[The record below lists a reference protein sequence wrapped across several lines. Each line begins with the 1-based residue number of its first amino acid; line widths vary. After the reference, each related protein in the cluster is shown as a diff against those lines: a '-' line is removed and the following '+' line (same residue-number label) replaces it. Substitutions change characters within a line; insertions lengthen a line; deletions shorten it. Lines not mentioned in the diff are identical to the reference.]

1 VTENQQKITST
12 YQVDTVRLH
21 EIGVVDPY
29 SKRSMEL
36 YRSGKLTSDE
46 RLYFTLWG
54 SSHLNSS
61 LLADRTRIATAGQ
74 PVTTV
79 CVVIEGSLLAIEG
92 ESVYRLGPGS
102 VIGLAEGLA
111 QLPYSMTV
119 VTVSKVQVRL
129 FAMHKITALLDRTP
143 NAFKSIMRTTVMRT
157 LGITDTSKVNI

>member
-1 VTENQQKITST
+1 
-12 YQVDTVRLH
+12 
-21 EIGVVDPY
+21 
-29 SKRSMEL
+29 MEL

-61 LLADRTRIATAGQ
+61 LISDQTRIATTGQ

-79 CVVIEGSLLAIEG
+79 CVVIE
-92 ESVYRLGPGS
+92 VYRLGPGS

-111 QLPYSMTV
+111 HLPYSMTV

-129 FAMHKITALLDRTP
+129 FAMHKINALLDRTP

-157 LGITDTSKVNI
+157 LGITDISKVNI

>member
-1 VTENQQKITST
+1 VTENLQIITST
-12 YQVDTVRLH
+12 YKVDTDHLH

-29 SKRSMEL
+29 SKRSMDM

-54 SSHLNSS
+54 SSHHSS
-61 LLADRTRIATAGQ
+61 LLADHTRIATAGQ

-119 VTVSKVQVRL
+119 VTVTKVQVRL
-129 FAMHKITALLDRTP
+129 FAMHKIIALLDRTP

-157 LGITDTSKVNI
+157 LGITDISKVNI

>member
-1 VTENQQKITST
+1 MTEDQQKITST
-12 YQVDTVRLH
+12 YQVDTDHLH

-61 LLADRTRIATAGQ
+61 LISDQTRIATTGQ

-79 CVVIEGSLLAIEG
+79 CVVIEGSLL
-92 ESVYRLGPGS
+92 
-102 VIGLAEGLA
+102 
-111 QLPYSMTV
+111 
-119 VTVSKVQVRL
+119 
-129 FAMHKITALLDRTP
+129 
-143 NAFKSIMRTTVMRT
+143 
-157 LGITDTSKVNI
+157 